1 VGEAV
6 LELAERIGIIRMVS
20 MTFVDVFSIG
30 IGSAIILG
38 LLGSIAI
45 EGLRRGKNGR
55 KVITTIDTSG
65 IKFVHS

>member
-1 VGEAV
+1 
-6 LELAERIGIIRMVS
+6 

-45 EGLRRGKNGR
+45 EGLRRGSVSR
-55 KVITTIDTSG
+55 T
-65 IKFVHS
+65 

>member
-1 VGEAV
+1 
-6 LELAERIGIIRMVS
+6 MVT

-45 EGLRRGKNGR
+45 EGLRRGKSGR
-55 KVITTIDTSG
+55 KVITTIDNKWHK
-65 IKFVHS
+65 IRA